1 MSILLQADAALFLG
15 RFHPLI
21 VHLPIGFLLL
31 AVILF
36 ALSFFKKYAFLLKAL
51 PIILLL
57 GAVSSVAAA
66 LLGWLLSFE
75 GGYQESTLQWHQW
88 MGVSVA
94 VIASASWVWISKIK
108 LKKSRKKE
116 DIPWQSQEDV
126 NQRVIANKRNVGL
139 VMGLLLVLISIT
151 GHLGGNLTHG
161 DQYLFTHA
169 PSFIQTLFIAEENN
183 LMNQSTFPADPDSI
197 QLYAH
202 LIQPVLNKKCAS
214 CHNENKL
221 KGGLLLTTQEGLLK
235 GGENGVVLENGS
247 PQNSELFKRVCLDPT
262 SKKFMPP
269 KGAPMSYTEIALLNY
284 WISSGMS
291 FELTITNES
300 IPEEIKNLIEQ
311 TYSLSTSKKS
321 FIETEKIAAAPGE
334 LLESLSQQGYMIKT
348 LAADN
353 NFLEVVAKDSLT
365 LEKIEALLK
374 IKEQITWLDLGNT
387 GLQDQWIS
395 TLNQFTN
402 LTRLEL
408 DNNAITD
415 SGITQLGNLEHLES
429 VNLHATQISD
439 TGLKI
444 LAKHHTIK
452 RIYAWQT
459 KVTQPTVDSIRNDN
473 PTLTID
479 LGLVIGKS
487 TSDLKEVKK

>member
-21 VHLPIGFLLL
+21 VHLPIGFLLM

-36 ALSFFKKYAFLLKAL
+36 ALSYFKKYTFLSRAL

-57 GAVSSVAAA
+57 GAVSAVAAA
-66 LLGWLLSFE
+66 ILGWLLASE

-94 VIASASWVWISKIK
+94 VIAISGWVWISKMK

-116 DIPWQSQEDV
+116 DIPWQLQEDI
-126 NQRVIANKRNVGL
+126 NQRMIANKRNVGL

-169 PSFIQTLFIAEENN
+169 PSFIQTLFISGENN
-183 LMNQSTFPADPDSI
+183 PMNQQAFPADPDSI

-214 CHNENKL
+214 CHNENKM

-235 GGENGVVLENGS
+235 GGENGEVLEKGS
-247 PQNSELFKRVCLDPT
+247 PQNSELFKRVCLDPA

-269 KGAPMSYTEIALLNY
+269 KGAPMSYSEIALLNY

-291 FELTITNES
+291 FELTVTNES

-311 TYSLSTSKKS
+311 TYALSTTKKS
-321 FIETEKIAAAPGE
+321 FIETAKIAAAPDE
-334 LLESLSQQGYMIKT
+334 LLESLSQQGYTIKT

-402 LTRLEL
+402 LTRLAL

-415 SGITQLGNLEHLES
+415 AGISQLGKLEHLES
-429 VNLHATQISD
+429 INVHATQISD
-439 TGLKI
+439 AGLKL
-444 LAKHHTIK
+444 LANHNAIK

-459 KVTQPTVDSIRNDN
+459 KVTKSTVDSIRNEN
-473 PTLTID
+473 PKLNVD
-479 LGLVIGKS
+479 LGLTIGKS
-487 TSDLKEVKK
+487 TSDLP